1 MSPASERKFFRREE
15 LEGKEVYDL
24 EAKRIGRVADIGI
37 SPSGKLGLVVEVEKG
52 RTEFFE
58 FESVQAIGDIVLIR
72 SGTATRCPNCG
83 SPVRPGS
90 AFCTKCGAKL

>member
-1 MSPASERKFFRREE
+1 MSPTSERKFFRREE

-24 EAKRIGRVADIGI
+24 EARRIGKVADIGI
-37 SPSGKLGLVVEVEKG
+37 SPNGKLRLIVEVEKG

-72 SGTATRCPNCG
+72 SGMAVRCPNCG

-90 AFCTKCGAKL
+90 AFCMRCGAKL